1 MKENKEEKHLMLKP
15 VKKTIELADGRTI
28 TIETGKL
35 AKQAD
40 GAVEV
45 RMGDT
50 MLLATVCSAR
60 EAGEGVDFM
69 PLTVEY
75 KEKYASIG
83 RYPGGFLK
91 REGRA
96 NDYEILT
103 SRLVDRVLRPLFP
116 DNYHAETFVN
126 VTLYSA
132 SEQDAPDALAGIAAS
147 AALACSDIPFNG
159 PISEVRVARVDGQWV
174 INPTFA
180 QIEKA
185 DIELMVG
192 ATYDNIM
199 MVEGEMDEVSEA
211 ELLEA
216 LKVAHEEIKKHCV
229 AQLELMKESGHEQKR
244 EYNHEINDDA
254 LRADVREKCYDKAY
268 AIARAGNADKH
279 WRAESFGAIS
289 EEYIESLP
297 EMTEEQLAA
306 YTPEQRIAM
315 VKRYYHDVE
324 KEAMRRCVLDEGIR
338 LDGRNTTTVRPIWI
352 ETDYLPGPH
361 GSAVFTRGETQALVT
376 VTLGTT
382 LDEKI
387 VDDVLNR
394 SKERFLLHYNFPP
407 FSTGEARPQRGVGRR
422 EIGHGN
428 LAHRALKRMFP
439 TGFPYT
445 CRIVSDILES
455 NGSSSMATVCGGTL
469 ALLDAGVKM
478 KRPVAGV
485 AMGLISDGEK
495 YAVLTDILGDED
507 HLGDMDFKVTGTAD
521 GITATQMD
529 IKCDGLSY
537 EILATALEQARQ
549 GRMHILGLIN
559 EAIPEAREDYKPNVP
574 RLVTFEIP
582 KELIGAVI
590 GPGGKV
596 IQGIQEETGA
606 SISIDEDLELGIGKV
621 EIASANKESLDA
633 AYARIKAIVA
643 MPEVGE
649 TYKGKVRSILDF
661 GAFVEFMPGKDG
673 LLHISEISWERLADM
688 EASGIKEGDEVT
700 VKLLEIDPKTGKY
713 RLSMRALQEKPEGW
727 TEPERRP
734 HGERPH
740 RHDGE
745 GRMPRRDGDRP
756 RGPRREG
763 GEGRGDRGPRR

>member
-1 MKENKEEKHLMLKP
+1 MLQP
-15 VKKTIELADGRTI
+15 VKKTITLPDGREI

-45 RMGDT
+45 RMGNT
-50 MLLATVCSAR
+50 MLLATVCSAQ

-83 RYPGGFLK
+83 RYPGGFQK

-96 NDYEILT
+96 SDYEILT

-116 DNYHAETFVN
+116 EDYHADTFVN
-126 VTLYSA
+126 VILFSA
-132 SEQDAPDALAGIAAS
+132 DEHAAPDALAGIAAS

-159 PISEVRVARVDGQWV
+159 PISEVRVARVGGEWV
-174 INPTFA
+174 INPTFE
-180 QIEKA
+180 QIEEA

-199 MVEGEMDEVSEA
+199 MVEGEMNEVSEA

-216 LKVAHEEIKKHCV
+216 LKVAHAEIKKHCV
-229 AQLELMKESGHEQKR
+229 AQIELMKEAGKETKR
-244 EYNHEINDDA
+244 VYCHEINDEE
-254 LRADVREKCYDKAY
+254 LRKDVHDKCYDKAY
-268 AIARAGNADKH
+268 AIARTGTPDKH
-279 WRAESFGAIS
+279 WRAEQFDKIC
-289 EEYIESLP
+289 EEYIEQLP
-297 EMTEEQLAA
+297 EMTEADLEK
-306 YTPEQRIAM
+306 YTADQRIAM

-338 LDGRNTTTVRPIWI
+338 LDGRKTTEIRPIWC
-352 ETDYLPGPH
+352 EVDYLPGPH
-361 GSAVFTRGETQALVT
+361 GAAVFTRGETQALVT
-376 VTLGTT
+376 TTLGTT

-387 VDDVLNR
+387 VDDVLNQ

-428 LAHRALKRMFP
+428 LAHRALKRMLP
-439 TGFPYT
+439 DNFPYT

-469 ALLDAGVKM
+469 SLLDAGVKM

-485 AMGLISDGEK
+485 AMGLISDKDNVK
-495 YAVLTDILGDED
+495 YAILSDILGDED
-507 HLGDMDFKVTGTAD
+507 HLGDMDFKVTGTTK

-537 EILATALEQARQ
+537 EVLERALNQARD
-549 GRMHILGLIN
+549 GRLHILNIIN
-559 EAIPEAREDYKPNVP
+559 ETIPAPREDYKPHVP
-574 RLVTFEIP
+574 RLITIEIP
-582 KELIGAVI
+582 KDMIGAVI
-590 GPGGKV
+590 GPQGKV

-606 SISIDEDLELGIGKV
+606 TISIDEDEKLGIGRV
-621 EIASANKESLDA
+621 EIASKDKASIDA
-633 AYARIKAIVA
+633 ALAKIKAIVA
-643 MPEVGE
+643 QPEEGE
-649 TYKGKVRSILDF
+649 VYEGTVRSILDF
-661 GAFVEFMPGKDG
+661 GAFVEFMPGRDG
-673 LLHISEISWERLADM
+673 LLHISEISWDRLENM
-688 EASGIKEGDEVT
+688 EASGLKEGDKVN
-700 VKLLEIDPKTGKY
+700 VKLIEIDKKTGKY
-713 RLSMRALQEKPEGW
+713 RLSMRVLTPKPEGYV
-727 TEPERRP
+727 ERESRP
-734 HGERPH
+734 R
-740 RHDGE
+740 RE
-745 GRMPRRDGDRP
+745 GGDRGPRPRRDGDR
-756 RGPRREG
+756 GPRQG
-763 GEGRGDRGPRR
+763 GDRGPRQGGQRTFKHNND